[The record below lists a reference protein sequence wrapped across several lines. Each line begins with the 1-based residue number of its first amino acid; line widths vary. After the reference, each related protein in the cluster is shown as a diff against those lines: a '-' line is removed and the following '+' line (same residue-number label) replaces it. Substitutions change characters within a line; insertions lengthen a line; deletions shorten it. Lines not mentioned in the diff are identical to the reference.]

1 VFRPEPPSTVTH
13 SDRTL
18 EFSIQGGPLHRLALR
33 SGLARH
39 DLKDTAFGLALGGAL
54 WAVLVALALA
64 QGYGSDLLSLN
75 AWGAHVRLLLVIPLF
90 FVCEVVVDARMREFS
105 RTIVQSNVV
114 PPTAVPALRSEIA
127 RCARWRDSWWPES
140 ACLVLV
146 VLGSLIWPRE
156 AYGSGTD
163 IGQGTSWASQ
173 WYWTLCL
180 PAYRFLL
187 LRWLWR
193 IGLWTWFLWRLSRLP
208 LQLVPTHPD
217 GAAGLGY
224 VEVVQAHFG
233 ALVLAISAP
242 LAVSLAE
249 AVVMGT
255 MSAESVFAAIGLVL
269 VIDCVL
275 FLGPTLVFVPVL
287 WACRVKGL
295 AEYTELAQRYV
306 ASFDRKWLQ
315 DGPDE
320 VLRSNNDLQS
330 IAAIRD
336 CVATVRGMRIA
347 PSSMRLL
354 LEVALA
360 AVAPMVPLLLINYPI
375 GHILMMLVTKLLG
388 Q

>member
-1 VFRPEPPSTVTH
+1 VPRPEPPSTTNVG
-13 SDRTL
+13 DRNL

-33 SGLARH
+33 SGLVRAEV
-39 DLKDTAFGLALGGAL
+39 DDTAFGLTLGAGL
-54 WAVLVALALA
+54 WAVLMALALL
-64 QGYGSDLLSLN
+64 QGHGADLLSMN
-75 AWGAHVRLLLVIPLF
+75 ALGAHVRLLLVIPLF

-105 RTIVQSNVV
+105 RTIVQSGVV
-114 PPTAVPALRSEIA
+114 PPHVVPALRAEIA
-127 RCARWRDSWWPES
+127 RGARWRDAWWPET
-140 ACLVLV
+140 ACVLLV
-146 VLGSLIWPRE
+146 VLGSLAWPRE
-156 AYGSGTD
+156 AYGSGAA
-163 IGQGTSWASQ
+163 IGQGESWASG

-180 PAYRFLL
+180 PIYRFLL

-193 IGLWTWFLWRLSRLP
+193 IGLWTWFLWRVSRLP
-208 LQLVPTHPD
+208 LHLVPTHPD

-242 LAVSLAE
+242 LAVSFAE
-249 AVVMGT
+249 GMLKGT
-255 MSAESVFAAIGLVL
+255 MSPESIFAAVGLILAV
-269 VIDCVL
+269 DCVL
-275 FLGPTLVFVPVL
+275 FLGPTLVFVPAL

-306 ASFDRKWLQ
+306 VGFDSKWLRE
-315 DGPDE
+315 GSGE
-320 VLRSNNDLQS
+320 VLRSNSDLQS

-347 PSSMRLL
+347 PSSVRLL

-360 AVAPMVPLLLINYPI
+360 AALPMLPLFLINYPI
-375 GHILMMLVTKLLG
+375 GQILMMLAAKLSG